1 MSETQNNIP
10 TSNDVN
16 DNATNDI
23 ENKNITNEFCKI
35 IGEFVPDLFNTF
47 PECKEDVHP
56 GIIVALEHAQF
67 MKEHHKNN
75 CAEDDDDDKNELI
88 SSENVENNEDFQE
101 LMDSCKQ
108 VYPARF
114 FDILYQNDEIF
125 SNSEIDTHF
134 LPNINFSELWT
145 QDISDKT
152 REVIWKY
159 LQLILLALMPTIND
173 GNSFGDTAK
182 LFEAIDEE
190 EFKKKL
196 EETVESMNSMFN
208 FDGES
213 NNDDENNSSQTDGS
227 SNPINLENLPNAD
240 ELHSHIN
247 GMLGGKLGKLA
258 QEIAEETANELD
270 IDLENATNVN
280 DVFKKLFKNPGK
292 LMSMVKN
299 IGGKLESK
307 IKSGE
312 ISETELMKEASSMM
326 GEMHKMPGMNNIKS
340 MLQQFGLPTGK
351 GKFNMNAFQSH
362 MNQNIKGSQ
371 QRERMLKKLEQRK
384 KERGGENDNNNE
396 VQPLS
401 SSNVFS
407 KGEAPQKSTRADKPK
422 NSKPKNNK
430 GKRKKNKNKK

>member
-1 MSETQNNIP
+1 MSETQNNIHN
-10 TSNDVN
+10 NDVN
-16 DNATNDI
+16 ENVMNENQNID
-23 ENKNITNEFCKI
+23 NKNITNEFCKI

-47 PECKEDVHP
+47 PECKENLHP

-67 MKEHHKNN
+67 MKENHRNN
-75 CAEDDDDDKNELI
+75 SVNDDDDKNEQV
-88 SSENVENNEDFQE
+88 SSENIENNEDFQD

-108 VYPARF
+108 VYPTRF

-125 SNSEIDTHF
+125 SNSEVDTHF
-134 LPNINFSELWT
+134 LPNINFSELWA
-145 QDISDKT
+145 QDISAKT

-159 LQLILLALMPTIND
+159 LQLILLALMPSIND

-213 NNDDENNSSQTDGS
+213 DNNGNEASSSQPDGS

-240 ELHSHIN
+240 ELHNHIN

-384 KERGGENDNNNE
+384 KERGEMNNDNETTVTN
-396 VQPLS
+396 
-401 SSNVFS
+401 NVFS
-407 KGEAPQKSTRADKPK
+407 KGEAPQKSTRSDRPK
-422 NSKPKNNK
+422 NKNNK